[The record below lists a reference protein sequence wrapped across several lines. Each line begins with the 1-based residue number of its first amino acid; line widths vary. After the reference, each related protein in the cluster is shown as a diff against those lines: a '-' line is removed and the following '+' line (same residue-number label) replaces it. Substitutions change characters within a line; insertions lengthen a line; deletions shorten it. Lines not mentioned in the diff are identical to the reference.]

1 MKKLTMDST
10 IGEIYH
16 TAIGHDILY
25 KILMQANIPEF
36 SISNPLTSKLKLK
49 AVVPLTK
56 KMLDDEF
63 WDAFL
68 HLINS

>member
-25 KILMQANIPEF
+25 KILMQAN
-36 SISNPLTSKLKLK
+36 NP
-49 AVVPLTK
+49 
-56 KMLDDEF
+56 
-63 WDAFL
+63 
-68 HLINS
+68 